1 MESFLNTSYGIG
13 QILYDAKDT
22 VIGIATNDM
31 GVAKDGSKKEIFQC
45 GVELKGISLS
55 LSLSL
60 SLTHTHTHT
69 HTLYKISQVGNLSP
83 ILCSTEHLLSLDID
97 IFILDSSN
105 N

>member
-55 LSLSL
+55 LSLS
-60 SLTHTHTHT
+60 HTHTHT
-69 HTLYKISQVGNLSP
+69 HSHI
-83 ILCSTEHLLSLDID
+83 I
-97 IFILDSSN
+97 
-105 N
+105 

>member
-60 SLTHTHTHT
+60 SHT

-83 ILCSTEHLLSLDID
+83 MLCYTAHLLSLDID